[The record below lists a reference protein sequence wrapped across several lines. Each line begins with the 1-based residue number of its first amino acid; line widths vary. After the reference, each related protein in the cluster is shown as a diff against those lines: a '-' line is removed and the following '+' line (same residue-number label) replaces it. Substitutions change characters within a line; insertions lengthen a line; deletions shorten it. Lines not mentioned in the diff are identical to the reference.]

1 MIPKSGHRFSDQIMR
16 KQKASAGMAVPPAW
30 VSANRARGAAL
41 ALALLLAACTGTIDN
56 QQISLT
62 LPTTNA
68 ETARQPAAQR
78 EHARILASYG
88 GVYDNAALQ
97 QTIEKTVDR
106 LVAASERPDLK
117 YQVTILNSPAVNA
130 FALPN
135 GQLYITRGLIVLAND
150 KAELASV
157 LAHEM
162 GHVIARHAAIR
173 EEQAKQSAIISHV
186 VNDVLSDP
194 QMGALALAKS
204 KLALASFS
212 RAQEFEADGIG
223 VGISARAGFD
233 PFGAS
238 RFLSDMQRTADLK
251 AAGGNTDPR
260 APLDFLSSHPAT
272 PERVKNALA
281 NARQFSGPG
290 AGERDRGEYLAAL
303 DGLVYGEDPSE
314 GFARGRRFLHP
325 KLGFTFMAPPGF
337 SLDNTAQAVLGLKDG
352 GGEALRLDV
361 VSVPA
366 EQSLPDYL
374 KSGWMENVDPTS
386 VEDYTINGF
395 PVATATAT
403 GEQWS
408 FRLFAVRFG
417 SDVYRFIFAAKTKTA
432 QVDRAFRESV
442 ASFRRMSLKESEQ
455 VHPLHLKIVTV
466 GAHDTVEK
474 LARQMAI
481 SDHPLER
488 FRVLNGLAAGDKLK
502 PGEKVKMVVE

>member
-1 MIPKSGHRFSDQIMR
+1 MAAGLTSG
-16 KQKASAGMAVPPAW
+16 
-30 VSANRARGAAL
+30 SANTARGVVL
-41 ALALLLAACTGTIDN
+41 ALALLTAACTNVPDN
-56 QQISLT
+56 RQVSL
-62 LPTTNA
+62 PVPQASA
-68 ETARQPAAQR
+68 ETEQLPATER

-88 GVYDNAALQ
+88 GAYDNARLQ
-97 QTIEKTVDR
+97 AMIEQTVDR

-117 YQVTILNSPAVNA
+117 YKVTILNSPAINA

-135 GQLYITRGLIVLAND
+135 GHLYITRGLVALASD

-173 EEQAKQSAIISHV
+173 EEQAKQVAIISHV
-186 VNDVLSDP
+186 VTDVLSDP
-194 QMGALALAKS
+194 QVGALALAKS
-204 KLALASFS
+204 KLTLASFS

-238 RFLSDMQRTADLK
+238 RFLTDMQRNAEIK
-251 AAGGNTDPR
+251 AAGGNTDLR
-260 APLDFLSSHPAT
+260 AADFLSSHPAT

-290 AGERDRGEYLAAL
+290 SGERDRAEYLSAL
-303 DGLVYGEDPSE
+303 DGVVYGEDPSE

-325 KLGFTFMAPPGF
+325 KLAFTFMAPPSF
-337 SLDNTAQAVLGLKDG
+337 TLDNTAQAVLGLKDG

-366 EQSLPDYL
+366 EQSLPEYL
-374 KSGWMENVDPTS
+374 KSGWMENVDPSS
-386 VEDYTINGF
+386 VEETTINGF
-395 PVATATAT
+395 TAATATAS
-403 GEQWS
+403 GESWS
-408 FRLFAVRFG
+408 FRLYAVRFG
-417 SDVYRFIFAAKTKTA
+417 SDVYRFIFAAKNNSA

-442 ASFRRMSLKESEQ
+442 STFRRMSLKESEQ
-455 VHPLHLKIVTV
+455 VRPLRIKIVTV
-466 GAHDTVEK
+466 GAHDSLEK
-474 LARQMAI
+474 LAQHMAVV
-481 SDHPLER
+481 DRKLDR
-488 FRVLNGLAAGDKLK
+488 FRVLNGLAVGDRLK